1 MHKRKEIPLSGAA
14 QPLQPLL
21 LTIPEVAM
29 LLGVRRTRVYSLIQ
43 REGLPSV
50 SLGGRGG
57 LRVVRASL
65 ELWIQSRETCGGAL
79 VRDVP
84 CQIEAKTT
92 SQQPTRKSKRIVR
105 SSGARSEGNRKYER
119 IYDRT
124 YRCECV

>member
-1 MHKRKEIPLSGAA
+1 MHKRKETPTSGAT

-21 LTIPEVAM
+21 LSIPEVAA
-29 LLGVRRTRVYSLIQ
+29 LLGVRRTRVYTLIR

-79 VRDVP
+79 VRDVSR
-84 CQIEAKTT
+84 QIEAKTT

-105 SSGARSEGNRKYER
+105 SSGARSEGKQE
-119 IYDRT
+119 IRT
-124 YRCECV
+124 NLRPHI